1 MVRCAERLRRR
12 LERICGG
19 ANLWGRFLRMRFAEW
34 MRRAAVV
41 AAPSVVAANG
51 DSEGLCLAVCEAQAM
66 GDPVA
71 AFQGPG
77 ISVADGETGFL
88 VPQRDAG
95 ALADALITLLRDEA
109 LAARMGAA
117 GRARVERLFNL
128 ERQTALLEDKYDEV
142 LHSAK
147 PRALR

>member
-1 MVRCAERLRRR
+1 LRRC
-12 LERICGG
+12 EFVG
-19 ANLWGRFLRMRFAEW
+19 ALSADAVRDW
-34 MRRAAVV
+34 MRRAAVM

-66 GDPVA
+66 GIPVA
-71 AFQGPG
+71 GFRGPG
-77 ISVADGETGFL
+77 IAVVDGETGVL

-128 ERQTALLEDKYDEV
+128 RRQTALLEDKYDEV
-142 LHSAK
+142 LHSPK
-147 PRALR
+147 PRVLR